1 MRNAIEV
8 SIRAT
13 NERNDR
19 KLEEEKANLEK

>member
-19 KLEEEKANLEK
+19 SLEEEKANLEK

>member
-1 MRNAIEV
+1 MRNTIEV